1 MCPFGVDKPRR
12 RLKVLLTPKRTKAV
26 QKILRLWLKGVQCFT
41 RMVLFAGFLGL
52 VSSEHSAGDKQN
64 RGEITSAA
72 VSGLRNKLMSKRL
85 GDDQTFSFRYLS
97 SARFNI

>member
-1 MCPFGVDKPRR
+1 MLHANGV
-12 RLKVLLTPKRTKAV
+12 
-26 QKILRLWLKGVQCFT
+26 
-41 RMVLFAGFLGL
+41 FLGP

-97 SARFNI
+97 SARFHITRANFHEPSRCFCKTRSNLPRKLLTGASRDSR